1 MDTVIIPR
9 QRHLANVIRDIIM
22 CDQCGILAR
31 VRQIDHGWH
40 WSRCWSLCLLRIGYL
55 KCLTPLSILG
65 PSPPGP
71 ITPSVGNDLT
81 NQKPHLRHRKHGEQ
95 KFGWSMHFFLFF
107 RHDLFGFFLHN
118 VKCISY
124 GRSNVLWHAWHDFRL
139 FQVDFVFTA
148 FLIVW
153 FMEIEKPLCCGRP
166 FSSLDLSNQT
176 WSVFSHF
183 TLSFISLVWYILK
196 FFSLHQKGPHLPSE
210 K

>member
-95 KFGWSMHFFLFF
+95 KFGWSMNFGHFFYFSDVICLAFSF
-107 RHDLFGFFLHN
+107 
-118 VKCISY
+118 IM
-124 GRSNVLWHAWHDFRL
+124 SNVLAMVGRMCCDALGTISASSKWIL
-139 FQVDFVFTA
+139 FLRHSWSYDSWRSKNRCAADARFPASIYQTKLEGSFHTS
-148 FLIVW
+148 
-153 FMEIEKPLCCGRP
+153 LCLLYR
-166 FSSLDLSNQT
+166 
-176 WSVFSHF
+176 
-183 TLSFISLVWYILK
+183 
-196 FFSLHQKGPHLPSE
+196 
-210 K
+210 